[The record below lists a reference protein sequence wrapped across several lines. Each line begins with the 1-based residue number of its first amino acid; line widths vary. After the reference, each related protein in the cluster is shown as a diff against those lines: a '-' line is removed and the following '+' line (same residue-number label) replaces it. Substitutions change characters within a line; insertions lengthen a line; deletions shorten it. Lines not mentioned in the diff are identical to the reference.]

1 MDYAPWDD
9 GEPNHGHREYYVAVH
24 NYNDHYRDWGLADM
38 RSVQIRSIC
47 EKEATLQQQ
56 PARGKCLNLLLR
68 IVTRKMRDISLM
80 SSILLCKRQYLLTCK
95 VSRYCLLALHGSIC
109 VTDSWL

>member
-47 EKEATLQQQ
+47 EKEATFLE
-56 PARGKCLNLLLR
+56 PPSTGKCLNIILGS
-68 IVTRKMRDISLM
+68 VTPQKGDIGLM
-80 SSILLCKRQYLLTCK
+80 SGQCRRQL
-95 VSRYCLLALHGSIC
+95 
-109 VTDSWL
+109 DD